1 MYYIIRLVND
11 YFWEEGI
18 KMAISYDGLWNVLN
32 ERGIS
37 KTEFRKLLNISTVT
51 LAKMSK
57 NEPVSMSIIE
67 SICLMFHCQIE
78 EIMKIELKQN
88 EGRWE
93 RIQENAVYLIRL
105 FYLTEEYEG
114 EEYVN
119 FLYGYSIIADE
130 GMERKRRWELSE
142 YMKQGNIRVWE
153 VTSYISGND
162 LWKLICAMEQN
173 KKLGEFFEDSL
184 LELHDNIRNK
194 RKDDWR
200 NIFLN
205 AQITYSDKDYRP
217 EIVLIPGRE
226 SELLIK
232 GMQPLHAF
240 GEEPLISESLVYSSK
255 RKLYLDDNGNYD
267 VHKMEIIYNFFKTE
281 RFLIN
286 GIKDLCRIGDFEV
299 FSALVDKARQENL
312 FKIESQV
319 EEIDGIRKILKG
331 FKITVFCEHLS
342 GNYMLGVTTYN
353 AGSSTSVK
361 MYDIVVERQD
371 VIRTVDI
378 AESSSGVI
386 VCIWEKEE
394 EKRIQLIG
402 YKQVSLMRDFFMDYH
417 IHERTATIEDKYTK
431 KFQKTNGG
439 KNKNLVN
446 RDIKRYSSME
456 TYIGDEGNDP
466 WRKEFRQVEDDFEEL
481 YGTEMAESR
490 FFAQGMEAHEEFL
503 EWLKNELKRKK
514 IKSAWIFD
522 PYIDA
527 DSVTR
532 ILRSV
537 TDIGVQI
544 KIVTDAKAPSR
555 NKNER
560 IAVLQCVCEQLGE
573 IMGNQFSFYAFN
585 GNKCLL
591 HDRILMLFNQ
601 NYIPIVYNMS
611 NSLDNM
617 GMHMPSIVCKLN
629 RNSAKKCAEYYLG
642 LYQREQDEKK
652 VQILWEKQNDSQR
665 SYMTVSSEEK
675 QGKYLENLTEFFNEK
690 LVEQKLP
697 TLSSKKDRI
706 VFPNILECEEKRKM
720 MKILCEDAG
729 SYWEDICYLYANI
742 DYPVCTELK
751 KNLEDY
757 YSQQWGER
765 LQKDLVEELHR
776 EENEEGRKRGVLKAY
791 QKDDFRD
798 IMQNMKCLLENP
810 HDVRTDYR
818 LSWQSQMAL
827 EILIIKDFPRYQSV
841 LEQLNKK
848 EGSLQALKQKRTLVC
863 RLACIMEEREE
874 LSEKLAERCLESENR
889 ELIAIGMQWFIKHRI
904 LGQVVAKVKDISCC
918 HEFFKAMV
926 VDLQVED
933 FRRKYRSDK
942 GINSDKEQNGILE
955 KEKKEFLEKMQEVKE
970 AWVNY
975 FSDSLT
981 AEQLEVNAYFD
992 EIGIRNK
999 EDVCDL
1005 VIMLCR
1011 ANKLSVI
1018 ELEDFLIDY
1027 FLKKLEKD
1035 YKNEDGYWKIEDF
1048 QNGELVLSALKE
1060 FGTETVGKK
1069 VVEKLIFWEKKI
1081 VKTLHDV
1088 FLHHKN
1094 YTKWKCYIDMLIW
1107 CCTMRLLCQQ
1117 FWENYMTWIQEDRNG
1132 QTRQKEIDG
1141 LLKKYHVTLQEYSD
1155 AYRIFCDVRQDFNG

>member
-1 MYYIIRLVND
+1 
-11 YFWEEGI
+11 
-18 KMAISYDGLWNVLN
+18 MAISYDGLWNVLN

-51 LAKMSK
+51 LAKISK

-67 SICLMFHCQIE
+67 AICLTFHCKIE
-78 EIMKIELKQN
+78 EIMKIELKQK
-88 EGRWE
+88 EGKWE
-93 RIQENAVYLIRL
+93 RIQENAVYFIRL
-105 FYLTEEYEG
+105 FYLTEECEG
-114 EEYVN
+114 EEHVN
-119 FLYGYSIIADE
+119 FLYGYSIKADE
-130 GMERKRRWELSE
+130 GMERKRRWELSV
-142 YMKQGNIRVWE
+142 YMEQGNIRVWE
-153 VTSYISGND
+153 VTSNISGDD
-162 LWKLICAMEQN
+162 LWNLIRAMEQN
-173 KKLGEFFEDSL
+173 KKMGEFFEDSL

-194 RKDDWR
+194 RKEHWR
-200 NIFLN
+200 NIFFN
-205 AQITYSDKDYRP
+205 AQITHSDKDYRP
-217 EIVLIPGRE
+217 EIVLIPETE
-226 SELLIK
+226 SGLFIK
-232 GMQPLHAF
+232 GVQPLHAF
-240 GEEPLISESLVYSSK
+240 GEEPLISESLVYRSK

-267 VHKMEIIYNFFKTE
+267 VHKMEMIYNFYQKE
-281 RFLIN
+281 RFLVN

-299 FSALVDKARQENL
+299 FSTLVDKARQEEL

-319 EEIDGIRKILKG
+319 EELDGIRKVLKG
-331 FKITVFCEHLS
+331 FKITVFCKHLS
-342 GNYMLGVTTYN
+342 GSYMLGVTTYN
-353 AGSSTSVK
+353 AGSPTSMK
-361 MYDIVVERQD
+361 MYDIVVDRQD

-386 VCIWEKEE
+386 ICIWEKEE

-402 YKQVSLMRDFFMDYH
+402 YKQVSLIRDCFMDCH
-417 IHERTATIEDKYTK
+417 LHERTVTIEDRYTK
-431 KFQKTNGG
+431 KFQRTNGG

-446 RDIKRYSSME
+446 RDIERYSSME

-490 FFAQGMEAHEEFL
+490 FFAQGMKAHEEFL
-503 EWLKNELKRKK
+503 EWLKNELNRKK
-514 IKSAWIFD
+514 IKSVWIFD

-537 TDIGVQI
+537 TDIEVQM

-555 NKNER
+555 NKDDR

-573 IMGNQFSFYAFN
+573 IMGNQFAFYALN

-617 GMHMPSIVCKLN
+617 GMYMPSIVCKLN

-652 VQILWEKQNDSQR
+652 MQILWEKKNDSQGL
-665 SYMTVSSEEK
+665 YMAVSSEEK
-675 QGKYLENLTEFFNEK
+675 QEKYLENLTEFFNEK
-690 LVEQKLP
+690 LLKQKLP
-697 TLSSKKDRI
+697 TLSSMKGRI
-706 VFPNILECEEKRKM
+706 VFPDILEYKEKRRM
-720 MKILCEDAG
+720 MEILCEDAG
-729 SYWEDICYLYANI
+729 DYWEEMCYLCANI
-742 DYPVCTELK
+742 DYSVHIELK
-751 KNLEDY
+751 KILEDY

-765 LQKDLVEELHR
+765 LQKGLMEELNR
-776 EENEEGRKRGVLKAY
+776 EENVEGRKQGALNAY

-798 IMQNMKCLLENP
+798 IMQNMGYLLENP
-810 HDVRTDYR
+810 HNVSRDYR
-818 LSWQSQMAL
+818 LSWQSRMAL
-827 EILIIKDFPRYQSV
+827 EIIIIKDFPRYQSV
-841 LEQLNKK
+841 LKQLDKK

-863 RLACIMEEREE
+863 ILACIMAEREE
-874 LSEKLAERCLESENR
+874 LSEKLAERCLEAENG

-904 LGQVVAKVKDISCC
+904 LGQVIAKVKDISCC

-926 VDLQVED
+926 VSLQVED
-933 FRRKYRSDK
+933 CRRKYRSDEGK
-942 GINSDKEQNGILE
+942 SLDIVQNEIFE
-955 KEKKEFLEKMQEVKE
+955 EAKNEFLERMQEVKE

-975 FSDSLT
+975 FSDTLT
-981 AEQLEVNAYFD
+981 AEQLEANAYFD

-1005 VIMLCR
+1005 VIMLCK
-1011 ANKLSVI
+1011 ANKLSVT
-1018 ELEDFLIDY
+1018 ELENFLIDY

-1035 YKNEDGYWKIEDF
+1035 YKNEDGYWRIEDF
-1048 QNGELVLSALKE
+1048 QNGELVLSTLKE

-1081 VKTLHDV
+1081 VKVLHDV

-1107 CCTMRLLCQQ
+1107 CCTMRMLCQQ

-1132 QTRQKEIDG
+1132 QTRQKEIEG
-1141 LLKKYHVTLQEYSD
+1141 LLKKYHVTLQEYSV
-1155 AYRIFCDVRQDFNG
+1155 AYRIFCNVQRDING

>member
-1 MYYIIRLVND
+1 
-11 YFWEEGI
+11 
-18 KMAISYDGLWNVLN
+18 MAISYDGLWNLLS
-32 ERGIS
+32 EKGIS

-67 SICLMFHCQIE
+67 AICLRFHCQIE

-88 EGRWE
+88 EGKWG

-105 FYLTEEYEG
+105 FYLTKEREG
-114 EEYVN
+114 EEQVN
-119 FLYGYSIIADE
+119 FLYGYSIKADE
-130 GMERKRRWELSE
+130 GMERKRRWELSV
-142 YMKQGNIRVWE
+142 YMEQGTIRIWE
-153 VTSYISGND
+153 ITSNISGDD
-162 LWKLICAMEQN
+162 LWMLIRAMEQN

-184 LELHDNIRNK
+184 VELHDNIRNK
-194 RKDDWR
+194 RKEHWR
-200 NIFLN
+200 KNFLN
-205 AQITYSDKDYRP
+205 AQIIYSDKDYRP
-217 EIVLIPGRE
+217 EIVLIPERE
-226 SELLIK
+226 SGLLIN

-240 GEEPLISESLVYSSK
+240 GEDPLISESLVCRIK
-255 RKLYLDDNGNYD
+255 RKLYHDENGNYD
-267 VHKMEIIYNFFKTE
+267 IDKMEIIYNFFKKE
-281 RFLIN
+281 KILIN
-286 GIKDLCRIGDFEV
+286 GNKDLCRIGDFEV
-299 FSALVDKARQENL
+299 FSALVDGTRQDEL
-312 FKIESQV
+312 FEIESQV
-319 EEIDGIRKILKG
+319 ERLDGIRKILKG
-331 FKITVFCEHLS
+331 FKITIFCKHLS
-342 GNYMLGVTTYN
+342 GNYMLGVTTHN
-353 AGSSTSVK
+353 AGSPTSMK
-361 MYDIVVERQD
+361 MYDIVVGTQD
-371 VIRTVDI
+371 VIKTVDI
-378 AESSSGVI
+378 AESSSSVI

-402 YKQVSLMRDFFMDYH
+402 YKQVSLMRDFVMNYH
-417 IHERTATIEDKYTK
+417 IHERTVTIEDKYTK

-446 RDIKRYSSME
+446 RDVERYSSMK
-456 TYIGDEGNDP
+456 THIGDEGNDP
-466 WRKEFRQVEDDFEEL
+466 WRKEFRQVEDDFKEL
-481 YGTEMAESR
+481 YGTELAESR

-503 EWLKNELKRKK
+503 EWLKKELNRKQ
-514 IKSAWIFD
+514 IKSVWIFD

-537 TDIGVQI
+537 TDIGVQM

-555 NKNER
+555 NKNDR
-560 IAVLQCVCEQLGE
+560 IAGLQYMCEQLGE
-573 IMGNQFSFYAFN
+573 IMGNQFTFYAFN

-642 LYQREQDEKK
+642 LYQREQEEKK
-652 VQILWEKQNDSQR
+652 VKILWEKQNDSQR
-665 SYMTVSSEEK
+665 LYMTVSSEEE
-675 QGKYLENLTEFFNEK
+675 QDKYLENLTEFFNEK

-697 TLSSKKDRI
+697 TLSSKKDGI
-706 VFPNILECEEKRKM
+706 VFPDILECEEKRKM

-729 SYWEDICYLYANI
+729 NYWEEICYLYANI
-742 DYPVCTELK
+742 DYPVRTELK
-751 KNLEDY
+751 KNFEDY

-765 LQKDLVEELHR
+765 LQKGLMEELHR
-776 EENEEGRKRGVLKAY
+776 EENEEGREKGALKAY
-791 QKDDFRD
+791 QKDDFRN
-798 IMQNMKCLLENP
+798 ILQNMGYLLENP
-810 HDVRTDYR
+810 HDIWLDYHM
-818 LSWQSQMAL
+818 SWQNQMAL
-827 EILIIKDFPRYQSV
+827 EIIIVKDFPRYQDI
-841 LEQLNKK
+841 LEQLDKR
-848 EGSLQALKQKRTLVC
+848 EGSRHALKQKRILIC
-863 RLACIMEEREE
+863 RLACVMTEREE
-874 LSEKLAERCLESENR
+874 LSEGLAEKCLESANQ
-889 ELIAIGMQWFIKHRI
+889 ELIAVGMQWFIKHRI
-904 LGQVVAKVKDISCC
+904 LGQVIAKVKDISCC

-933 FRRKYRSDK
+933 CRRKYRSDEGK
-942 GINSDKEQNGILE
+942 SSDMAQNEIFE
-955 KEKKEFLEKMQEVKE
+955 KEKNEFLERMQEVKE

-975 FSDSLT
+975 FSDTLT
-981 AEQLEVNAYFD
+981 AEQLEANVYFD

-999 EDVCDL
+999 KDVCDL

-1018 ELEDFLIDY
+1018 ELENFLIDD
-1027 FLKKLEKD
+1027 FLKKLEND
-1035 YKNEDGYWKIEDF
+1035 YKNEDGYWRIEDF
-1048 QNGELVLSALKE
+1048 QNGELVLSTLKE

-1069 VVEKLIFWEKKI
+1069 VVEKLIHWEKKI
-1081 VKTLHDV
+1081 VKVLHDV

-1107 CCTMRLLCQQ
+1107 CCTMRMICQQ

-1141 LLKKYHVTLQEYSD
+1141 LLKKYHVTLEKYSD
-1155 AYRIFCDVRQDFNG
+1155 AYRIFCHVQQDFNGC